1 MENEHYL
8 FFSQSVPTFLIVQ
21 ISTLGAPFILE
32 TLKVTFLFH
41 WSTIFPLLNK
51 LCVIKN
57 SITSLICVT
66 LVIILCRSV
75 SH

>member
-1 MENEHYL
+1 MENEHYHL
-8 FFSQSVPTFLIVQ
+8 FSQSVPTILIVH
-21 ISTLGAPFILE
+21 ISSLGAPFILGS
-32 TLKVTFLFH
+32 LKITFLFH

-66 LVIILCRSV
+66 LVIILCRSAC
-75 SH
+75 H